1 MKLLSYFAV
10 LFLLLF
16 ATPAHALSWAY
27 PFVVWD
33 GKVYEVKQEDVI
45 PKQDIGKRIG
55 EVKTIP
61 NDMTGRYYGDASNMY
76 PKGTAYHAI
85 DGKNPDKTIAVKDGN
100 RYVEAVYRHDAPFHV
115 LDILTN
121 PLFQIVMLVL
131 ISLPIAFFIRN
142 AIRRRRS

>member
-1 MKLLSYFAV
+1 MKLLSRLA
-10 LFLLLF
+10 FLSVLLF
-16 ATPAHALSWAY
+16 TTPAHALSWAY

-33 GKVYEVKQEDVI
+33 GKVYEVKQENVI
-45 PKQDIGKRIG
+45 PEQDIGKRIG

-85 DGKNPDKTIAVKDGN
+85 KGKDRNETIAVKDED

-131 ISLPIAFFIRN
+131 ISLPIAFFIRS
-142 AIRRRRS
+142 AIRRKRS

>member
-1 MKLLSYFAV
+1 MKLLSRLVF
-10 LFLLLF
+10 LSLLLF
-16 ATPAHALSWAY
+16 STPAHALSWAY

-33 GKVYEVKQEDVI
+33 GKVYEVKQENVI
-45 PKQDIGKRIG
+45 PKEEVGKRIG

-85 DGKNPDKTIAVKDGN
+85 EGKNRDKTIAVKDDG
-100 RYVEAVYRHDAPFHV
+100 RYVEAVYRYDSPFHV